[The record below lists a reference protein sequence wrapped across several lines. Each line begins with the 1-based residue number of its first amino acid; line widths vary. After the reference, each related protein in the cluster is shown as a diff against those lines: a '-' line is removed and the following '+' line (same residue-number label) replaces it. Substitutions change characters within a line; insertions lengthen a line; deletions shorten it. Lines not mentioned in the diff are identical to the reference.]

1 MNGNR
6 LQELRERFGYSRN
19 QLAEKLLV
27 TSSMIQSW
35 EEGWALINPS
45 KGEIDTMAELFQMA
59 EDELREYL
67 DADEDEDWSADKKL
81 LFVDVLDASI
91 RLHQHIKSLKNGK
104 LLHVLLPLPET
115 QIRKSLRFFFTFR
128 AQEQSTFHRTH
139 HRINV
144 HRCCM

>member
-19 QLAEKLLV
+19 QLAEELLV

-104 LLHVLLPLPET
+104 
-115 QIRKSLRFFFTFR
+115 
-128 AQEQSTFHRTH
+128 
-139 HRINV
+139 
-144 HRCCM
+144 